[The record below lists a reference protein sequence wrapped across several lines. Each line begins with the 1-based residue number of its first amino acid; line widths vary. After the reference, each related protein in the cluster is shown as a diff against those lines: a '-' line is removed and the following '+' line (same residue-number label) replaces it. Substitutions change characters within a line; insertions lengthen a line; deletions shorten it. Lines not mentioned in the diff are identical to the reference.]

1 MRERSL
7 WLALM
12 VLLGLMP
19 ARAWCQA
26 PQAGTYSAEQFAV
39 KESRGHKVRMRDG
52 VRLSIDLY
60 QPATEGRYPGLL
72 VHTPYNNNSLGLMQ
86 RARWFARRGYA
97 VVLSDVRGRYDSEG
111 EWDPFDGKHKTDGH
125 DVVEWMAK
133 QLWCTGKVGMLG
145 PSYMGWTQWWTA
157 TQAPPALKAIAPEVA
172 PPDQFRNAPYQE
184 GVLVGWTMDWAAMM
198 AGRTSQMVAEGPYG
212 GFANTRAQDFMRTP
226 YSQLNERRGAL
237 DSPWFATWLRH
248 NLATAE
254 YWRAIAYQGK
264 EQYARVT
271 VPSLNVTGWFDA
283 NFPGAPMNY
292 QGMKQHGVTAAARH
306 PRLVIGPWPHSFN
319 HGRKVGAFDYGADA
333 LIDWDGYVCRWFDHF
348 LKGIDNGVLD
358 DPPVYVF
365 VMGRNRWYTAKDWP
379 LPQTRWTKYYLHS
392 GGKANAL
399 DGDGSL
405 STKPPGDEPADT
417 YTYDPAKPTLS
428 PFKGGHLEEGA
439 VDARPAA
446 RGPDVLVYTTRPL
459 TDDVEITGPV
469 EAKLFA
475 ATSARDTDWMVRL
488 IDVQP
493 DGYAALLCDG
503 VLRARC
509 RDSDH
514 DGAFTAVKL
523 SAIEPGQ
530 VYEYTIR
537 FWRATGNLF
546 RQGHRIRVEIS
557 SSYYPYYLRNLNTGA
572 DNIALETT
580 SVVAR
585 QTIEHNAAHPSH
597 VVLPVIPSRDD

>member
-1 MRERSL
+1 MRKLSP
-7 WLALM
+7 WLALSA
-12 VLLGLMP
+12 LLALVPTP
-19 ARAWCQA
+19 ACGEA
-26 PQAGTYSAEQFAV
+26 PRAGTYSAEQFAV

-52 VRLSIDLY
+52 VRLSVDLY
-60 QPATEGRYPGLL
+60 QPADGGRFPGLL
-72 VHTPYNNNSLGLMQ
+72 VHTPYNNNALGLMQ

-111 EWDPFDGKHKTDGH
+111 DWDPFDGKHKTDGH

-133 QLWCTGKVGMLG
+133 QPWCDGKVGMLG
-145 PSYMGWTQWWTA
+145 ASYMGWTQWWTA
-157 TQAPPALKAIAPEVA
+157 TQAPPALKAIVPEVA
-172 PPDQFRNAPYQE
+172 PPDQLRNAPYQE

-198 AGRTSQMVAEGPYG
+198 AGRTSQTVAEGPYG
-212 GFANTRAQDFMRTP
+212 GFTNARAQDLMLTP
-226 YSQLNERRGAL
+226 YLQLNERRGAL
-237 DSPWFATWLRH
+237 DSPWFATWLRN
-248 NLATAE
+248 NLSTAE

-264 EQYARVT
+264 DQYARVT

-292 QGMKQHGVTAAARH
+292 QGMKQHGSTAAARR

-319 HGRKVGAFDYGADA
+319 HGRKVGAFDYGAEA
-333 LIDWDGYVCRWFDHF
+333 VIDWDGYVCRWFDHF

-365 VMGRNRWYTAKDWP
+365 VMGRNRWYRAKDWP
-379 LPQTRWTKYYLHS
+379 LPQTRWTRYYLHS
-392 GGKANAL
+392 GGKANTL

-405 STKPPGDEPADT
+405 STKPPGDEPGDT
-417 YTYDPAKPTLS
+417 YTYDPAKPTLA

-439 VDARPAA
+439 VDTRPAA
-446 RGPDVLVYTTRPL
+446 RGADVLVYTTPPL
-459 TDDVEITGPV
+459 TDDVEVTGPV
-469 EAKLFA
+469 EARLYA

-509 RDSDH
+509 RDPERG
-514 DGAFTAVKL
+514 GAFMSDKL
-523 SAIEPGQ
+523 SAIEPGL
-530 VYEYTIR
+530 VYEYTVR

-546 RQGHRIRVEIS
+546 RKGHRIRVEIS

-572 DNIALETT
+572 DNIALET
-580 SVVAR
+580 SAVVAR
-585 QTIEHNAAHPSH
+585 QKVEHNAAHPSH
-597 VVLPVIPSRDD
+597 VILPVIAARE

>member
-1 MRERSL
+1 MRRL
-7 WLALM
+7 LPQL
-12 VLLGLMP
+12 VLLLLLGLLP
-19 ARAWCQA
+19 TPVGGQA

-39 KESRGHKVRMRDG
+39 QESRGHKVRMRDG
-52 VRLSIDLY
+52 VRLSVDLY
-60 QPATEGRYPGLL
+60 QPAAEGRYPGLL
-72 VHTPYNNNSLGLMQ
+72 VHTPYNNNALGLMQ

-111 EWDPFDGKHKTDGH
+111 DWDPFDCKHKTDGH

-133 QLWCTGKVGMLG
+133 QPWCNGKVGMLG
-145 PSYMGWTQWWTA
+145 ASYMGWTQWWTA

-198 AGRTSQMVAEGPYG
+198 AGRTSQVVGDGPYG
-212 GFANTRAQDFMRTP
+212 GFTNTRAQDLMRTP

-248 NLATAE
+248 NLSMAE

-264 EQYARVT
+264 DQYARVT

-292 QGMKQHGVTAAARH
+292 QGLKQHGATAAARR

-319 HGRKVGAFDYGADA
+319 HGRKVGAFDYGAEA
-333 LIDWDGYVCRWFDHF
+333 VIDWDGYVCRWFDHF

-358 DPPVYVF
+358 DPPVYIF
-365 VMGRNRWYTAKDWP
+365 VMGRNRWYAAKDWP
-379 LPQTRWTKYYLHS
+379 LPQTRWTKHYLHS

-405 STKPPGDEPADT
+405 SAKPPGDEPADS

-439 VDARPAA
+439 VDTRSAA
-446 RGPDVLVYTTRPL
+446 RGPDVLVYTTPPL
-459 TDDVEITGPV
+459 TEDVEVTGPV
-469 EAKLFA
+469 EARLYA

-509 RDSDH
+509 RDPEH
-514 DGAFTAVKL
+514 GGAFTAQKL

-530 VYEYTIR
+530 VYEYTVR

-546 RQGHRIRVEIS
+546 RKGHRIRVEIS

-572 DNIALETT
+572 DNIALETS

-585 QTIEHNAAHPSH
+585 QKVEHNAAHPSH
-597 VVLPVIPSRDD
+597 VVLPVIAARE